1 MAANTAPIFPLIP
14 NIGNQSEIVTA
25 NTTKDLTSGTIYL
38 VFTADAT
45 DGSRLEKLRVRP
57 KGTNVAS
64 VLRVFLNNG
73 STTATAANNMLYDEI
88 SLPAT
93 TNTEVASI
101 PGLEVPMNMS
111 LPAGWRVYVTIGTA
125 VAGGYAV
132 TAVGGD
138 YS

>member
-1 MAANTAPIFPLIP
+1 MPANTTPIFALTPNIGFAPGITAANTAKD
-14 NIGNQSEIVTA
+14 GTG
-25 NTTKDLTSGTIYL
+25 TTDL
-38 VFTADAT
+38 VFTA
-45 DGSRLEKLRVRP
+45 GSNGAFLQRLRVRP

-73 STTATAANNMLYDEI
+73 STPSTAANNMLYDEI

-101 PGLEVPMNMS
+101 AGLEVPMNIALTS
-111 LPAGWRVYVTIGTA
+111 GWRVYVTLGTA

-132 TAVGGD
+132 TGVGGD
-138 YS
+138 Y

>member
-14 NIGNQSEIVTA
+14 NIGNQSEITAA

-38 VFTADAT
+38 VFTADAV

-73 STTATAANNMLYDEI
+73 STTATAANNMLYDEL

-101 PGLEVPMNMS
+101 AGLEVPMNMS
-111 LPAGWRVYVTIGTA
+111 LPPGWRVYVTLGTA

-132 TAVGGD
+132 TGVGGD